1 MHFNTSLGNLQYEKA
16 AQILSQNDPPVILA
30 KVDANEEQ
38 NKILASEFDIK
49 GFPTIKILRYGGS
62 VVQDYKGPREA
73 DGIVSYLKK
82 QSGPASAEIKSA
94 DDVIDVNKII
104 IVSALPSVSLSL
116 YMCTHTQTHAH
127 TRVTRYTNTQNCSH
141 WFASVFLLLL

>member
-82 QSGPASAEIKSA
+82 QSGPASTEIKSA
-94 DDVIDVNKII
+94 DDVTDVNKII

-116 YMCTHTQTHAH
+116 YMCTHTQTHML
-127 TRVTRYTNTQNCSH
+127 TPE
-141 WFASVFLLLL
+141 